1 MAGKSGVAER
11 RKRVPR
17 KPNKKSRRTA
27 NQAAAEVEQLRP
39 GMPAADNVQKVLDL
53 VSPQGK
59 KYEILRTSETDAYDP
74 PLSPT
79 ERGVPA
85 RPKRRP

>member
-1 MAGKSGVAER
+1 MAER

-17 KPNKKSRRTA
+17 QPKKKSRRTA

-53 VSPQGK
+53 VSKGK
-59 KYEILRTSETDAYDP
+59 KYKILRTSETDAYDP

-79 ERGVPA
+79 ESGVPA

>member
-1 MAGKSGVAER
+1 MAER

-17 KPNKKSRRTA
+17 QPKKKSRRTA

-39 GMPAADNVQKVLDL
+39 GMPAADNVQEVLDL

-74 PLSPT
+74 PLSPAKGGAP
-79 ERGVPA
+79 ERT
-85 RPKRRP
+85 KRRR

>member
-1 MAGKSGVAER
+1 MAER

-17 KPNKKSRRTA
+17 QPKKKSRRTA

-39 GMPAADNVQKVLDL
+39 GMPAADNVQKVLAL
-53 VSPQGK
+53 VSQGK
-59 KYEILRTSETDAYDP
+59 KYKILRTSETDAYDP

-79 ERGVPA
+79 ESGVPA
-85 RPKRRP
+85 RRPKRRR